1 MRLGAHMSTA
11 GGTAKA
17 FERGS
22 KVGCQTIQIF
32 TKNSNQWH
40 AKSLMKEEIDL
51 FFKEKERTGIDPVFS
66 HASYLINLG
75 SPDKDLYEKSKEA
88 LFDELRRAEKL
99 KLVFV
104 VLHPGAALNSPL
116 TAALKRIAAAIND
129 IFEKTKEFN
138 VKLLLENTAGQGS
151 CVGHQFEDLSTIMK
165 SVEDKKRIGIC
176 FDTCHAFQAG
186 YDLRTDEGY
195 QKTFHEFGNL
205 IGLSNLLAFHLN
217 DSKKELGGRVDRHQH
232 IGKGYLGIRPFQLL
246 MNDKRFEEIPMVLET
261 PKGEECLEDRDALN
275 LLRSLQCT

>member
-1 MRLGAHMSTA
+1 MRLGAHMSIA
-11 GGTAKA
+11 GGLAKA

-40 AKSLMKEEIDL
+40 AKALTKEEINL
-51 FFKEKERTGIDPVFS
+51 FFKEKERIGIDPVFA

-75 SPDKDLYEKSKEA
+75 SPDKNLYEKSKEA
-88 LFDELRRAEKL
+88 LLDELRRAEIL
-99 KLVFV
+99 KLAFV
-104 VLHPGAALNSPL
+104 VLHPGAALDSPP
-116 TAALKRIAAAIND
+116 ALALERIATAIHD
-129 IFEKTKEFN
+129 VFEKTKECK

-151 CVGHQFEDLSTIMK
+151 CVGHRFEELSIIMK
-165 SVEDKKRIGIC
+165 SVDEKKRIGIC

-186 YDLRTDEGY
+186 YDLRNDEGY
-195 QKTFHEFGNL
+195 QKTFDEFDGL
-205 IGLSNLLAFHLN
+205 IGLSSLFAFHLN

-261 PKGEECLEDRDALN
+261 PKGEECLEDQEALKI
-275 LLRSLQCT
+275 LRSLQHP